1 MIDRKESKHI
11 IYLDANNLHGYAMS
25 RFLQTNKFKW
35 IDPKDFDLDKY
46 NKNSS
51 KCCVYLKE
59 LRKLPIIILSPLRN
73 QKRNLQIS
81 IINCNV
87 KKDCCLTFVI

>member
-59 LRKLPIIILSPLRN
+59 LRKLPIIIL
-73 QKRNLQIS
+73 
-81 IINCNV
+81 
-87 KKDCCLTFVI
+87 